1 MAEEMRTCKACGG
14 TKPLEKGFNAVPRKE
29 GGVYYYKSCKT
40 CRNKAVRQK
49 RAARGGGSR
58 RDDGGKAARIHPR
71 RARRLPDIGRR
82 PVDATG
88 RGMRVIR
95 LILPYPV
102 SANRYWRIWRNR
114 AVRSAEAAAYK
125 SVVRRIAQE
134 AGAMPSEGAVA
145 VYVRLIPKAN
155 KDGGANKTVIDLDN
169 ALKVALDALQGVAYH
184 NDRQVRRIA
193 ADYAGEPVAGGGLA
207 VEVGELDEK

>member
-1 MAEEMRTCKACGG
+1 MPSRARKGG
-14 TKPLEKGFNAVPRKE
+14 SIITNRAKPAATRQSGKSARKNAR
-29 GGVYYYKSCKT
+29 
-40 CRNKAVRQK
+40 RR
-49 RAARGGGSR
+49 SR

-71 RARRLPDIGRR
+71 RARRLPDIGR
-82 PVDATG
+82 VDATG

-114 AVRSAEAAAYK
+114 AVRSAEAAAYRET
-125 SVVRRIAQE
+125 VRRIAQG

-193 ADYAGEPVAGGGLA
+193 ADYADEPVAGGGLA